1 MAVAPNLYNTC
12 SAISDCSSYGAQV
25 TCLVNLSQ
33 GATGCVEIQIY
44 DKNLQP
50 ADLSR
55 FSIIQILV
63 TDVGGNIVAI
73 FSEPKLIGNY
83 FDAGLEFLTD
93 GKIKGCFTSEM
104 TSNAMTGPLQAEI
117 KMVTVAD
124 TGADQEVVIIRC
136 IRIGSIKAS
145 AFSLGFTEGGVSPG
159 PGTSGGGGN
168 TRTTS
173 GTSGTSGVS
182 GTSGTSGMTGTS
194 GFLTDWTTGDDI
206 IVNSTNQIVFSGDY
220 VLEDSSMTILSTAT
234 EIEYAPNKYFNKIG
248 KVYIGGNLLLKDSTL
263 ENDGLVSVAGA
274 VILIGNSQI
283 TGTGTII

>member
-1 MAVAPNLYNTC
+1 
-12 SAISDCSSYGAQV
+12 
-25 TCLVNLSQ
+25 VNLSQ